1 METRLKNTLK
11 DHQLRSTACRE
22 GVLGIFL
29 NKPMA
34 LSHGDIE
41 GELDSEFDR
50 VTIYRTLKSFLEK
63 GIVHKVLDD
72 EGVRYALCRD
82 QCTEKMHK
90 HNHVHFK
97 CLSCGKTNCIEQ
109 MAVPAM
115 QLPVGYAVEDV
126 SVLIQGTCPACNN

>member
-1 METRLKNTLK
+1 MDARLKNTLK

-29 NKPMA
+29 NKSTA

-63 GIVHKVLDD
+63 GLIHKVLDD
-72 EGVRYALCRD
+72 DGPKYALCRD
-82 QCTEKMHK
+82 QCTEQH
-90 HNHVHFK
+90 HRHDHVHFK
-97 CLSCGKTNCIEQ
+97 CLRCGKTNCIDEMQ
-109 MAVPAM
+109 VPAM
-115 QLPVGYAVEDV
+115 KLPNGYSATDV
-126 SVLIQGTCPACNN
+126 SVLIQGTCPACNS